1 MVPQDPPNFYIDWF
15 VIINRA
21 FQYVRFIKYNRISK
35 MQLEEA
41 SFYCWFWSFIVLNE
55 GDCVLDP
62 ERIIMFCE
70 IVVNSAAVIGGRF
83 HSRGQCFNFRFLSV
97 SWFCFQ
103 FLKALKRG
111 FVLSL
116 LNQMV
121 TITLVLFYG
130 FVNWRRN
137 ES

>member
-1 MVPQDPPNFYIDWF
+1 
-15 VIINRA
+15 
-21 FQYVRFIKYNRISK
+21 